1 MMKNVKSEVYRALL
15 DGCPD
20 ADVSDDWP
28 RDWAKLPKVTYTQ
41 EDNSV
46 YEWTDNKEK
55 SATVLFRID
64 VWDKR
69 NTSRIVKKVDAALS
83 ALGMRRTYFTDVPSG
98 TDPAKHT
105 QMRYQCI
112 VDEDTDYVFN
122 E

>member
-1 MMKNVKSEVYRALL
+1 MKNVKAEIYRALQA
-15 DGCPD
+15 GCPG
-20 ADVSDDWP
+20 ADVSDEWP

-55 SATVLFRID
+55 SATVLFRVD
-64 VWDKR
+64 VWGR
-69 NTSRIVKKVDAALS
+69 RSTSSVVSQVDEALS
-83 ALGMRRTYFTDVPSG
+83 ALGMRRTYFADVPSG
-98 TDPAKHT
+98 TDPAKHA

-112 VDEDTDYVFN
+112 VDEDTDYVFH